1 MFPNIEEVI
10 VSAVVN
16 EIANRSISFLINKWW
31 KLMAL
36 NKKGMVD
43 SLRHQ
48 LLRVGAIIED
58 TEGRW
63 MMDHK

>member
-10 VSAVVN
+10 VSAVVI

-58 TEGRW
+58 TEGRL
-63 MMDHK
+63 DHK

>member
-58 TEGRW
+58 TEGRL
-63 MMDHK
+63 DHK

>member
-1 MFPNIEEVI
+1 
-10 VSAVVN
+10 
-16 EIANRSISFLINKWW
+16 
-31 KLMAL
+31 MAL